1 MKYVIFSKELKESNL
16 SPCYLLQGEDFYFKN
31 SAISKIIS
39 ASSLQE
45 KEINLSKYTAENV
58 RDFIQSLD
66 FFPMLSNYRIS
77 ILETDKITD
86 ELKVALEKYALNPNL
101 STIAI
106 VNYSGAKKAQLKGF
120 VEVDCGKESQDVVKK
135 WIAVSLKRNGI
146 QIADLQATEIVNR
159 LDCNMGKVANV
170 VDVLSAYKNYQGQ
183 ITSQDIEMLV
193 PDEIEGEVFDLVN
206 AIIAKDI
213 NRIFPVLE
221 KIKMQKLEA
230 TPFISMLYNN
240 YRRMFFAATSEKDV
254 AELAEGLKVK
264 EFAVKKA
271 KELSKKYSKIKI
283 KRSID
288 YLRNLE
294 SGIKTGKIA
303 SQSML
308 DDIVLHLINV

>member
-1 MKYVIFSKELKESNL
+1 
-16 SPCYLLQGEDFYFKN
+16 
-31 SAISKIIS
+31 
-39 ASSLQE
+39 
-45 KEINLSKYTAENV
+45 
-58 RDFIQSLD
+58 
-66 FFPMLSNYRIS
+66 

-294 SGIKTGKIA
+294 SGIKTGKIS

>member
-1 MKYVIFSKELKESNL
+1 MKYVAFSKEISSDNL
-16 SPCYLLQGEDFYFKN
+16 SPCYFLQGEDFYFKN
-31 SAISKIIS
+31 SAISKIVNVS
-39 ASSLQE
+39 GVEE
-45 KEINLSKYTAENV
+45 KAINLSKYTAENV

-66 FFPMLSNYRIS
+66 FFPMLSEYRIS

-86 ELKVALEKYALNPNL
+86 DVKLALEKYALNPNF

-106 VNYSGAKKAQLKGF
+106 VNYSGVKKAQLKGF
-120 VEVDCGKESQDVVKK
+120 LEVDCGKESLDVVKK
-135 WIAVSLKRNGI
+135 WIILTLRKNGI
-146 QIADLQATEIVNR
+146 GIAEQTATAIATR

-170 VDVLSAYKNYQGQ
+170 VDVLCAYKNFQGQ
-183 ITSQDIEMLV
+183 IEEVDVELLV

-206 AIIAKDI
+206 AIVEKDV
-213 NRIFPVLE
+213 NRVFPILE
-221 KIKMQKLEA
+221 KIKLQKLEP

-240 YRRMFFAATSEKDV
+240 YRRMFFAAITEKDLS
-254 AELAEGLKVK
+254 EIAEGLKVK
-264 EFAVKKA
+264 EYAVKKA

-294 SGIKTGKIA
+294 AGIKTGKIS